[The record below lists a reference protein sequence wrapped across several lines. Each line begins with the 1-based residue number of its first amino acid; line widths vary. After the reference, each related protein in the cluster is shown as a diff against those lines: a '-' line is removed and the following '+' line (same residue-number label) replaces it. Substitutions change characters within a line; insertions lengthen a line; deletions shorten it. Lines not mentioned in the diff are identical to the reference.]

1 MVDLVDIDMFKVY
14 PDIMRSETL
23 RIQERKTSKF
33 GYLPMMVVTTLGS
46 LNSEIFCESV
56 LSCVKL
62 VVSDLHVCLKVDEIR
77 MLVMIRMNR
86 VFMEYMRAIKHTHRP
101 VTRTLHCRNSKLLMC
116 MYALMED
123 STLLTMRMMSRSL
136 R

>member
-62 VVSDLHVCLKVDEIR
+62 VVSDLHVCLKADELR
-77 MLVMIRMNR
+77 VLVN
-86 VFMEYMRAIKHTHRP
+86 FG
-101 VTRTLHCRNSKLLMC
+101 
-116 MYALMED
+116 
-123 STLLTMRMMSRSL
+123 
-136 R
+136 